1 MAKNT
6 YYSVELRKHGDGAI
20 RKNIKYNQ
28 QLRKAQPSQNVL
40 SKGLIESLRKAFVR
54 FVSTGKIL
62 VAIENI
68 KVLTLR
74 HFRGILR
81 GVALYC
87 EAH

>member
-1 MAKNT
+1 MRTIRLNSLNT
-6 YYSVELRKHGDGAI
+6 AVELYGKTQ
-20 RKNIKYNQ
+20 YNR
-28 QLRKAQPSQNVL
+28 QLRKAQPSQNGQ
-40 SKGLIESLRKAFVR
+40 SKCLIESLRKAFVR

-81 GVALYC
+81 GVALYW
-87 EAH
+87 EAY

>member
-1 MAKNT
+1 MAKNAYHST
-6 YYSVELRKHGDGAI
+6 ELRKHGGGAI
-20 RKNIKYNQ
+20 RKNTQYNR
-28 QLRKAQPSQNVL
+28 QLRKPQPSQNAL
-40 SKGLIESLRKAFVR
+40 SKCLIESLRKAFVR

-81 GVALYC
+81 GVALYW

>member
-1 MAKNT
+1 MAKNAHH
-6 YYSVELRKHGDGAI
+6 SIELLKHGGGAI
-20 RKNIKYNQ
+20 RKNTQYNQ
-28 QLRKAQPSQNVL
+28 QLRKAQPSQNAQ
-40 SKGLIESLRKAFVR
+40 SKCLIKSMRKAFVR

-81 GVALYC
+81 GVALYW
-87 EAH
+87 EAY